1 MLTNKGNAFLKLKR
15 NDGAIAAFKDAAG
28 YSANPGTAWFNICA
42 TEYNIGNTADAVA
55 TCDKAIA
62 ADPKK
67 ADAYFIKGSY
77 MFANSVL
84 DKDKNF
90 VVPAGTIEAL
100 KKYLELAP
108 DGAHAGDVHQMLD
121 YLNKPTKP

>member
-15 NDGAIAAFKDAAG
+15 NDEAIAAYKDAAG

-42 TEYNIGNTADAVA
+42 TEYNTGDSADAIVA
-55 TCDKAIA
+55 CDRAIA

-67 ADAYFIKGSY
+67 ADAYFIKGSL
-77 MFANSVL
+77 MFANGGL
-84 DKDKNF
+84 DKDNHF
-90 VVPAGTIEAL
+90 VVPSGTIEAL

-108 DGAHAGDVHQMLD
+108 DGGHSGDVHQMLD
-121 YLNKPTKP
+121 YLNKPKP